1 MRAPGRARRITSA
14 LLTTAVGLS
23 LLTVG
28 ATQAGAEESFYDPPS
43 PLPTGSPGDIIKNEP
58 SEFFIDPV
66 KLIRAPAQVQRI
78 MYRSTDTHGD
88 PIAVTGT
95 VLTPDA
101 AWDGSG
107 ERPIVGYAPGTQGV
121 DDDCAPSKALAAGME
136 YEGPFISGLLTRGF
150 AVVVTDYEGLGTP
163 GMHTYVNRAAEGHA
177 VLDSIRAA
185 QRLPEAGLP
194 DAGPVAIAGYSQGGG
209 ASAAAAELAGQ
220 YAPELD
226 IKGAYAG
233 AVPADL
239 AVVARNLDGH
249 YAAGFLGYSLLS
261 LDYAYPE
268 LNIPDLLNEEGKRL
282 LAEVATQCTAEAIT
296 AHAFT
301 RSADL
306 TKDGRPLEAY
316 LDEEP
321 YASRVAEQQ
330 IGERKPS
337 VPTLVV
343 HSALDDI
350 VPYGQGRQM
359 ARDWCAQD
367 ATVRFSTSLA
377 PSHVGGAIQA
387 YPEAFAWLDGR
398 FAGRPAPENCG
409 SF

>member
-1 MRAPGRARRITSA
+1 MRAPGRAHRLLGALLSTAVGFA
-14 LLTTAVGLS
+14 LLTVAAAPVS
-23 LLTVG
+23 
-28 ATQAGAEESFYDPPS
+28 AEPSFYDPPS
-43 PLPTGSPGDIIKNEP
+43 PLPPGQPGDVIKSEP

-78 MYRSTDTHGD
+78 MYRSKNTHGE

-101 AWDGSG
+101 EWSGAG

-121 DDDCAPSKALAAGME
+121 GDNCAPSKALAAGLE
-136 YEGPFISGLLTRGF
+136 YEGPFIAGMLTRGF

-177 VLDSIRAA
+177 VLDAIRAA
-185 QRLPEAGLP
+185 QRLPQADLP
-194 DAGPVAIAGYSQGGG
+194 DAGPVGIAGYSQGGG
-209 ASAAAAELAGQ
+209 ASAAAAELAPE

-239 AVVARNLDGH
+239 AKVAGVLDGH
-249 YAAGFLGYSLLS
+249 YAAGFLGYSVLS
-261 LDYAYPE
+261 LDAAYPE
-268 LNIPDLLNEEGKRL
+268 LNLPDLLNEKGRQL
-282 LAEVATQCTAEAIT
+282 LAEVATQCTPEAIT

-301 RSADL
+301 KTATL
-306 TKDGRPLEAY
+306 TKDGRPLTAY

-321 YASRVAEQQ
+321 YASRVAEQR
-330 IGERKPS
+330 IGERKPEA
-337 VPTLVV
+337 PTLVV

-350 VPYGQGRQM
+350 VPYGQGREM
-359 ARDWCAQD
+359 ARQWCAQG
-367 ATVRFSTSLA
+367 ATVQFSTSLV
-377 PSHVGGAIQA
+377 PSHVGGAVA
-387 YPEAFAWLDGR
+387 GYPEALTWLGAR
-398 FAGRPAPENCG
+398 FAGKRTPDNCG
-409 SF
+409 RF